1 MQFVSFAFAI
11 FFVVFVSFYYLAPR
25 CGKNAIALQRILLLL
40 ASACFYAFADLK
52 FVPFLLYSIAV
63 TYFAGLAF
71 NSDALKFDRGGYRGA
86 KGRALLIAFVAADLL
101 PLLFFKYAPKAWR
114 GGIIFPLGLSFFTF
128 QSLSYI
134 FDCRSNKIKAEKNIL
149 DVALFVS
156 FFPVISSGPI
166 QRAGNL
172 MPQLKSLH
180 NFDYDNATCGMKQ
193 FAWGVFKKFCV
204 ADALAVYVDFVY
216 ARGTLSE
223 QSGLALLLAVVLYAF
238 QIYCDFSGY
247 SDMAIGVARF
257 MGFDAGKNF
266 DHPYLATSV
275 GDFWRRWHISLSTW
289 LRDYVYIP
297 LGGSRVA
304 QARIYFNLL
313 ATFLVSGIW
322 HGSTWNVVIWG
333 LLHGVFQCVGRAT
346 KGVWEKT
353 RLPVFARV
361 AVTFCLVAFAWIFF
375 RAPTFYDALAIIKGL
390 GKIPFDVVNFLPMTK
405 SLGLK
410 DALKTTFSIDGGF
423 MSMVNRLV
431 PLAIFM
437 VISFVTRKRSG
448 FEILKAK
455 PAFVRWLS
463 YYALA
468 IILIWFYNTGFVS
481 NFIYS
486 NF

>member
-1 MQFVSFAFAI
+1 M
-11 FFVVFVSFYYLAPR
+11 
-25 CGKNAIALQRILLLL
+25 
-40 ASACFYAFADLK
+40 
-52 FVPFLLYSIAV
+52 
-63 TYFAGLAF
+63 
-71 NSDALKFDRGGYRGA
+71 
-86 KGRALLIAFVAADLL
+86 
-101 PLLFFKYAPKAWR
+101 
-114 GGIIFPLGLSFFTF
+114 
-128 QSLSYI
+128 
-134 FDCRSNKIKAEKNIL
+134 
-149 DVALFVS
+149 ALFVS

-322 HGSTWNVVIWG
+322 HGSTWNFVIWG

-448 FEILKAK
+448 FEIVKTK